1 MVMAA
6 DVYRKLPLDWSLS
19 GKGVGERESMT
30 RLLESLPLENGDVAV
45 MDRGFPSRK
54 LFAALIDKG
63 LDIVA
68 RMSASEAVAWKEL
81 KPFLKSGKKED
92 IVHLK
97 LTGIEREIPVRV
109 LERNKRPGPARKG
122 TKKERM
128 VIVTTLANEGPFD
141 RKGIVDI
148 YAARWGVESLFKE
161 MKSFIEAENFHSKS
175 LQGCEQE
182 LVASMIWMAI
192 ASFLQMEAESTLK
205 GRKVVRA
212 DCLRAASDLLLEIL
226 MGRPIM
232 EAVADDI
239 DALRQFAYR
248 PKSDR
253 HYARECKRPWGRSI
267 QRGGK
272 R

>member
-6 DVYRKLPLDWSLS
+6 DVGPKLPLDWALA
-19 GKGVGERESMT
+19 GKGVGERAAMT
-30 RLLESLPLENGDVAV
+30 SLLETLPLRDCDVAV

-54 LFAALIDKG
+54 LFGVLIEKG

-68 RMSASEAVAWKEL
+68 RMSASDAVAWKEL
-81 KPFLKSGKKED
+81 KPFLASRKKED

-97 LTGIEREIPVRV
+97 LAGIDREIPVRV
-109 LERNKRPGPARKG
+109 LKRDGKPGPARKG

-141 RKGIVDI
+141 RKGIIDI

-161 MKSFIEAENFHSKS
+161 MKSFMETENFHTKS
-175 LQGCEQE
+175 LLGCEQE

-192 ASFLQMEAESTLK
+192 ASFLQVEAERTLE
-205 GRKVVRA
+205 GRKVIRA

-226 MGRPIM
+226 MGRPIT
-232 EAVADDI
+232 EATADDI
-239 DALRQFAYR
+239 DHLRRFAYR